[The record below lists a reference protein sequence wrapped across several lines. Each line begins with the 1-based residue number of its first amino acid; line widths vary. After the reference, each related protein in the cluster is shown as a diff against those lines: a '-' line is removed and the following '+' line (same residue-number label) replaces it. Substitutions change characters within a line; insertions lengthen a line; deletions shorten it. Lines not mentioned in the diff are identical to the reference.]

1 MIPEMLKD
9 LDEEVAMLTWASE
22 VDNEIESYEEDRT
35 EIVFDEED
43 SDFSFK
49 IMFDFV
55 EIILINLN
63 ASFHR

>member
-9 LDEEVAMLTWASE
+9 LDEEVVMLTWASE

-55 EIILINLN
+55 EIILIDLN